1 MEKKI
6 FNRRLTMKTNLRFL
20 AVAAAILS
28 VLSCTREIENIDR
41 EEASQTLHYVHFIAD
56 APETKTNLEI
66 SQDGTVSYS
75 WTESDECIW
84 TSEGDCRWTI
94 TNKTNGE
101 TAQEITAA
109 LTDGVLALTAGF
121 SSEVTEGDVLF
132 AQYNK
137 SVSSTQNYVSKSK
150 YHQESDVMISN
161 EIVVQDGDNSNTDYY
176 FSFKRR
182 VAFAKMT
189 LKGLNP
195 NDKVSKVKIESDKA
209 IAGTYN
215 SETDSFDSN
224 SSNSIVLNDI
234 LEKIDEN
241 GTATIY
247 FAVVP
252 VEDANLTVT
261 VETVTEEAAAANTYR
276 KTFARPISFVTG
288 DVRAFGV
295 AMTKLVDSEGGWV
308 KTDISAISASDIVVI
323 VGSNYGIRNDEGTS
337 TSPDVVSVTI
347 SNNKITSV
355 VPNNIKWNISGN
367 STDGYVFYPNGNSDK
382 WLYCKTTKSSKNN
395 DNIRVGTGDRK
406 QWKPDVN
413 GYYVNTVGGTTT
425 YVQRVLSIYNNSD
438 WRSYNNTDNNP
449 QKLEFYV
456 LQSAGSSEGGGEP
469 GGEEPGGE
477 EPGGGEPGGEEPGNS
492 FNKLTSSLTDYSG
505 EYLMLHSNDYVVS
518 GVSSNHLSA
527 VSLNPTVGDQIL
539 VSSVPESAA
548 VLTIAESTTSGYY
561 TIKLPNG
568 NYLGWSSS
576 TDFSIYT
583 TANTDNCLW
592 SISIT
597 NSSATIKNK
606 NDNNRII
613 KWYASKKE
621 FRPYTTQSYDLPV
634 LYKKN

>member
-1 MEKKI
+1 
-6 FNRRLTMKTNLRFL
+6 MKTNLRFL
-20 AVAAAILS
+20 AVAAAIFS

-56 APETKTNLEI
+56 APETKTNLGI
-66 SQDGTVSYS
+66 SQDGAVSYS
-75 WTESDECIW
+75 WTASDECSW
-84 TSEGDCRWTI
+84 KPVDGDCRWTI
-94 TNKTNGE
+94 TNKTKGE

-121 SSEVTEGDVLF
+121 SSEVTAGDVLF

-137 SVSSTQNYVSKSK
+137 SVSSTQNYVSESK

-189 LKGLNP
+189 LKEMNP
-195 NDKVSKVKIESDKA
+195 NDYVSKVTIKSNKA

-261 VETVTEEAAAANTYR
+261 VETVTEEAAVANTYR

-288 DVRAFGV
+288 DVSAFGV

-382 WLYCKTTKSSKNN
+382 WLYCNTTKSSKNN

-413 GYYVNTVGGTTT
+413 GYYVNTVGGTKT

-456 LQSAGSSEGGGEP
+456 LQSAGSSEGGGENP
-469 GGEEPGGE
+469 GVTTVSLDKTEIQALGKIAYTNLKTINDGEVTWTVYAYKEAATRPYLQLKKDSGVYVKISAPSAIKEVRLTITSTTNSKGGAE
-477 EPGGGEPGGEEPGNS
+477 DIS
-492 FNKLTSSLTDYSG
+492 QHSAYSSSETISLKSADAAGDATK
-505 EYLMLHSNDYVVS
+505 NDVVS
-518 GVSSNHLSA
+518 CTGNAISNNNVTLVPDGAYTDLYLKVSA
-527 VSLNPTVGDQIL
+527 G
-539 VSSVPESAA
+539 A
-548 VLTIAESTTSGYY
+548 
-561 TIKLPNG
+561 
-568 NYLGWSSS
+568 
-576 TDFSIYT
+576 
-583 TANTDNCLW
+583 
-592 SISIT
+592 
-597 NSSATIKNK
+597 
-606 NDNNRII
+606 RIWGI
-613 KWYASKKE
+613 EVDY
-621 FRPYTTQSYDLPV
+621 
-634 LYKKN
+634 

>member
-1 MEKKI
+1 
-6 FNRRLTMKTNLRFL
+6 MKTNLRFL

>member
-1 MEKKI
+1 
-6 FNRRLTMKTNLRFL
+6 MKTNLRFL

-41 EEASQTLHYVHFIAD
+41 EEAPQTLHYVHFIAD

-75 WTESDECIW
+75 WTASDECAWI
-84 TSEGDCRWTI
+84 SEGDCRWTI

-121 SSEVTEGDVLF
+121 SSEVTAGDVLF

-137 SVSSTQNYVSKSK
+137 SVSSTQNYVSESK

-195 NDKVSKVKIESDKA
+195 NDKVSKVTIESDKA

-215 SETDSFDSN
+215 SETDSFDSS
-224 SSNSIVLNDI
+224 SSNSIVINDI

-261 VETVTEEAAAANTYR
+261 VETVTEEGAVANTYR
-276 KTFARPISFVTG
+276 KTFVRPISFVTG
-288 DVRAFGV
+288 DVRSFGV
-295 AMTKLVDSEGGWV
+295 AMKKLGWV

-337 TSPDVVSVTI
+337 DSPDVVSVTI

-355 VPNNIKWNISGN
+355 VPDNIKWNISGN

-382 WLYCKTTKSSKNN
+382 WLYCNTTQSSGSNN
-395 DNIRVGTGDRK
+395 NIRVGTGDRK
-406 QWKPDVN
+406 QWKPDEN
-413 GYYVNTVGGTTT
+413 GYFVNTVGGTQS
-425 YVQRVLSIYNNSD
+425 YVKRVLSINGTSD
-438 WRSYNNTDNNP
+438 WRSYINTDNNP

-456 LQSAGSSEGGGEP
+456 LKSAGSSEGGGETG
-469 GGEEPGGE
+469 GGEESNVYLSE
-477 EPGGGEPGGEEPGNS
+477 DFASLEKWETSSISS
-492 FNKLTSSLTDYSG
+492 FVLTSGTWTASGSVYKQNGCIKIGSKTATGNNSITTPALSSISGTADVVLTFKA
-505 EYLMLHSNDYVVS
+505 
-518 GVSSNHLSA
+518 VSSDSGYTMSVVANNA
-527 VSLNPTVGDQIL
+527 GTVGEL
-539 VSSVPESAA
+539 SPSSITQNGTAINNGSSTADALAEAFAASTATFTVTITGATSATT
-548 VLTIAESTTSGYY
+548 LTIKTSGSS
-561 TIKLPNG
+561 KRW
-568 NYLGWSSS
+568 YL
-576 TDFSIYT
+576 DDVKVVP
-583 TANTDNCLW
+583 AN
-592 SISIT
+592 
-597 NSSATIKNK
+597 
-606 NDNNRII
+606 
-613 KWYASKKE
+613 
-621 FRPYTTQSYDLPV
+621 
-634 LYKKN
+634 